1 MDWFTLLPP
10 TVAIVV
16 AVWKKDVII
25 SLLTALLVAETL
37 LQQFNPGL
45 GFLAVFDRIVEVF
58 SSAGN
63 TRILIF
69 SLLIG
74 ALLSLIKM
82 SGGVAAFVNWV
93 SEKGLANSQR
103 KVATMPT
110 LLGIII
116 FIETN
121 LSILTAGFISRDL
134 FDKVKMSRARLAYI
148 IDSTCAPI
156 CVIILFNAWGAFLL
170 SLLGDYDIANP
181 VESLVYSIPYNL
193 YSWLTLALVFYTVW
207 SGKVFG
213 PMKQAERKLA
223 ETLIS
228 DVETES
234 PSDGEPKHPA
244 TKVSF
249 MLVPLL
255 TMIGGIILFMWYT
268 GNGEILKGSGSKSVL
283 WAVSVAC
290 LVAFAM
296 IRFSNH
302 SQKATTLVKWSF
314 QGMSDL
320 LPLVTTVLLALALGN
335 SMKALG
341 TGEFVSQMVS
351 ENLPLYM
358 VPALIFISASIISFT
373 TGTSWGTFGILV
385 PIGVPIALSSG
396 IPVEIIVAAIVGGGV
411 FGDHCSPISDTTIV
425 SSLAAGCDHLEHVK
439 TQIPYAMIA
448 GGLSILGFLVIG
460 ATI

>member
-10 TVAIVV
+10 TVAIVI

-25 SLLTALLVAETL
+25 SLLAALLTAEIL
-37 LQQFNPGL
+37 LTEFHPAL
-45 GFLAVFDRIVEVF
+45 GFLAVFDRIVGVF
-58 SSAGN
+58 ASAGN

-74 ALLSLIKM
+74 ALLSLIKK
-82 SGGVAAFVNWV
+82 SGGVAAFVAWIT
-93 SEKGLANSQR
+93 EKGLANSQR
-103 KVATMPT
+103 KVSAMPT
-110 LLGIII
+110 VLGILI

-170 SLLGDYDIANP
+170 SLLDDYDIANP
-181 VESLVYSIPYNL
+181 VQALVYSIPYNI
-193 YSWLTLALVFYTVW
+193 YSWATLALVFYTVR
-207 SGKVFG
+207 SGRVFG
-213 PMKQAERKLA
+213 PMKQSEENQVTVQADEHDKQA
-223 ETLIS
+223 
-228 DVETES
+228 
-234 PSDGEPKHPA
+234 A
-244 TKVSF
+244 THVSF

-255 TMIGGIILFMWYT
+255 TMIVGIIFFMGYT
-268 GNGEILKGSGSKSVL
+268 GNGKILEGSGSQSVL
-283 WAVSVAC
+283 WAVSLAC
-290 LVAFAM
+290 LVAFVM
-296 IRFSNH
+296 IRFSTH
-302 SQKATTLVKWSF
+302 RQKATTLVKWSF
-314 QGMSDL
+314 EGMADL

-351 ENLPLYM
+351 ENLPLWT
-358 VPALIFISASIISFT
+358 VPALIFVSASIISFT
-373 TGTSWGTFGILV
+373 TGTSWGTFGILI

-396 IPVEIIVAAIVGGGV
+396 IPVEIIVAAVVGGGV

-439 TQIPYAMIA
+439 TQIPYALVA
-448 GGLSILGFLVIG
+448 GGISIIGFLIIG
-460 ATI
+460 FVA

>member
-10 TVAIVV
+10 TVAIAV

-25 SLLTALLVAETL
+25 SLLTALLVAEVL
-37 LQQFNPGL
+37 LQQFNPAL
-45 GFLAVFDRIVEVF
+45 GFLAVFDRIVDVF
-58 SSAGN
+58 ASAGN

-103 KVATMPT
+103 KVAAMPT
-110 LLGIII
+110 LLGIVI

-170 SLLGDYDIANP
+170 SLLADYEIANP

-213 PMKQAERKLA
+213 PMKQSERELADTQMAEI
-223 ETLIS
+223 TNS
-228 DVETES
+228 QNS
-234 PSDGEPKHPA
+234 GEPKQQA
-244 TKVSF
+244 SKVSF

-255 TMIGGIILFMWYT
+255 TMIGGIVVFMWYT
-268 GNGEILKGSGSKSVL
+268 GDGEILKGSGSKSVL

-296 IRFSNH
+296 IRFS
-302 SQKATTLVKWSF
+302 SYQQKASTLVKWSF

-351 ENLPLYM
+351 DNLPLFT

-396 IPVEIIVAAIVGGGV
+396 IPVEIIMAAIVGGGV

-439 TQIPYAMIA
+439 TQIPYALTA

-460 ATI
+460 TTI

>member
-1 MDWFTLLPP
+1 M
-10 TVAIVV
+10 

-25 SLLTALLVAETL
+25 SLLTALLVAEVL
-37 LQQFNPGL
+37 LQQFNPAL
-45 GFLAVFDRIVEVF
+45 GFLAVFDRIVDVF
-58 SSAGN
+58 ASAGN

-103 KVATMPT
+103 KVAAMPT
-110 LLGIII
+110 LLGIVI

-170 SLLGDYDIANP
+170 SLLADYEIANP

-213 PMKQAERKLA
+213 PMKQSERELADTQMAEI
-223 ETLIS
+223 TNS
-228 DVETES
+228 QNS
-234 PSDGEPKHPA
+234 GEPKQQA
-244 TKVSF
+244 SKVSF

-255 TMIGGIILFMWYT
+255 TMIGGIVVFMWYT
-268 GNGEILKGSGSKSVL
+268 GDGEILKGSGSKSVL

-296 IRFSNH
+296 IRFS
-302 SQKATTLVKWSF
+302 SYQQKASTLVKWSF

-351 ENLPLYM
+351 DNLPLFT

-396 IPVEIIVAAIVGGGV
+396 IPVEIIMAAIVGGGV

-439 TQIPYAMIA
+439 TQIPYALTA

-460 ATI
+460 TTI

>member
-1 MDWFTLLPP
+1 MDWLTLLPP

-25 SLLTALLVAETL
+25 SLLAALFVAESLLVS
-37 LQQFNPGL
+37 FNL
-45 GFLAVFDRIVEVF
+45 ATGFLGVFDRIVDVF

-74 ALLSLIKM
+74 ALLSLIKH

-93 SEKGLANSQR
+93 SHRGLASNKRQVS
-103 KVATMPT
+103 ALPT
-110 LLGIII
+110 LLGIVI

-134 FDKVKMSRARLAYI
+134 FDKLKMSRARLAYI

-156 CVIILFNAWGAFLL
+156 CVIILFNAWGAYIL
-170 SLLGDYDIANP
+170 SLLSGYELDNA

-193 YSWLTLALVFYTVW
+193 YSWLTLFLVFYTVW
-207 SGKVFG
+207 SGRVFG
-213 PMKQAERKLA
+213 PMQQSEQNLA
-223 ETLIS
+223 NIQ
-228 DVETES
+228 VEQEKT
-234 PSDGEPKHPA
+234 PDA
-244 TKVSF
+244 TSTSF
-249 MLVPLL
+249 MIVPLL
-255 TMIGGIILFMWYT
+255 VMIGGILFFMWYT
-268 GNGEILKGSGSKSVL
+268 GEGKILEGSGSQSVL
-283 WAVSVAC
+283 WAVGLAC
-290 LVAFAM
+290 LTAFIM
-296 IRFSNH
+296 LRFS
-302 SQKATTLVKWSF
+302 SQKQPAGDLVKWSF
-314 QGMSDL
+314 KGMSDL

-341 TGEFVSQMVS
+341 TGEFVSQMVT
-351 ENLPLYM
+351 ENLPLWT
-358 VPALIFISASIISFT
+358 VPALIFISAAIISFT
-373 TGTSWGTFGILV
+373 TGTSWGTFGILI

-396 IPVEIIVAAIVGGGV
+396 IPVEVVLAAVMGGGV

-439 TQIPYAMIA
+439 TQLPYALLA
-448 GGLSILGFLVIG
+448 GGLSVVGFLVVGVSI
-460 ATI
+460 